1 MTVEKGVMFHEEQRF
16 RQIWLWFIII
26 LPSLVL
32 LLEFINMLKESEKN
46 IFMMSF
52 FIFFGIG
59 LPVFFY
65 ITKLTTQVRSDGIYF
80 RFFPLHLSFHK
91 IPFGQMKSY
100 RAVTYDPINEYMG
113 WGIRYGVKGK
123 AYNVS
128 GNRGVQ
134 VEFVNKRNI
143 LFGSQ
148 RPEEFLRAMDIAL
161 GKG

>member
-1 MTVEKGVMFHEEQRF
+1 MTADKGVMFQEKQQF

-26 LPSLVL
+26 LPSMVL
-32 LLEFINMLKESEKN
+32 LLEFINMFKESEKD

-52 FIFFGIG
+52 FIFLGIG

-65 ITKLTTQVRSDGIYF
+65 ITELTTQVRSDGIYF
-80 RFFPLHLSFHK
+80 RFFPLHLTFHK
-91 IPFGQMKSY
+91 IPFSQMKSH
-100 RAVTYDPINEYMG
+100 RAVTYDPINDYLG
-113 WGIRYGVKGK
+113 WGIRYGTKGK

-134 VEFVNKRNI
+134 VVLVNNKNI

-148 RPEEFLRAMDIAL
+148 RPEDFVTAIDQAMSRD
-161 GKG
+161 